1 MSQITEWEAVTRAGV
16 LGEFPRSSSSSS
28 RGEWEPIKYD
38 DAIFDTALGDVFS
51 PTCYVEC

>member
-1 MSQITEWEAVTRAGV
+1 MSQITEWEEVTRAGV